1 MKKRLVSLILALVML
16 LSLSVAAY
24 AGAGTGLEHEPISPP
39 ITIGSSG

>member
-16 LSLSVAAY
+16 LSLGVVAYAR
-24 AGAGTGLEHEPISPP
+24 AGAGLELEPISPP

>member
-16 LSLSVAAY
+16 LSLSAVVY
-24 AGAGTGLEHEPISPP
+24 AGAGGGLVQEPISPP